1 MRLSHILWALAALWL
16 AASEAAAQ
24 GRWLRAESAH
34 FVVYGRTGESNLR
47 QSVEELE
54 RFDAT
59 LRQLTSNARGITANK
74 LEVYLLRNRNDLG
87 EVHPGFSQG
96 VLGFYSA
103 APEHIGAFLI
113 DRSEGLDA
121 RTILFHEY
129 AHHFMLQYFAD
140 AYPAWFTEG
149 FAEYVSTAE
158 LDATRTRLGGYEA
171 NRTQPLYDMQWAA
184 LADILDPGRE
194 DARRVPSYMF
204 YSQSWI
210 FVHYILSDADR
221 RRALSRY
228 FAAVQSGAD
237 RTTAFEEAFGTT
249 ADGFRRDVFAYLRR
263 GISLSNYPPAQA
275 DLSMQITRM
284 PQSADDLL
292 LPMARARR
300 VTGETEGREELA
312 DRIASIA
319 SHYPGDAYAQI
330 ARARAELVRG
340 QPAAVRPIMEPLVAA
355 DANNAEAHY
364 MLGMSYLRESET
376 EGLSDEA
383 RMELL
388 RRARPHFARAFRLND
403 RHVPTL
409 YHYVRTFPHPMEDST
424 LEVLL
429 RAQELAPQVEEISFA
444 TAVAL
449 MHGGAHQQA
458 VPILRAI
465 AYNRHGGDFRRHALI
480 TLEAALAGQDPP
492 PPPPPEDEEEED

>member
-1 MRLSHILWALAALWL
+1 MRLSHVMLAIAALWL
-16 AASEAAAQ
+16 TAAEAAAQ
-24 GRWLRAESAH
+24 GRWLRAESTH
-34 FVVYGRTGESNLR
+34 FIVYSRGSEGDLR
-47 QSVEELE
+47 RSVEELE

-59 LRQLTSNARGITANK
+59 LRQLTSNARGVTANK

-87 EVHPGFSQG
+87 EVRPGFSQA
-96 VLGFYSA
+96 VLGYYSA
-103 APEHIGAFLI
+103 TPEHIGAFLI
-113 DRSEGLDA
+113 DRTDGLDA

-158 LDATRTRLGGYEA
+158 IDATATRLGGYEEG
-171 NRTQPLYDMQWAA
+171 RTQPLYDMQWAA

-194 DARRVPSYMF
+194 GARRVPSYMF

-228 FAAVQSGAD
+228 FATIQTGAD
-237 RTTAFEEAFGTT
+237 RTAAFEEAFGTT
-249 ADGFRRDVFAYLRR
+249 ADGFRRDVLTYMRR
-263 GISLSNYPPAQA
+263 GISLSTYPPAQA

-292 LPMARARR
+292 LLMARARH
-300 VTGETEGREELA
+300 VTDETENREELA

-319 SHYPGDAYAQI
+319 SRHPGDPYAQI

-340 QPAAVRPIMEPLVAA
+340 QPAAARPIIEPLVAA
-355 DANNAEAHY
+355 DASNAEAHY
-364 MLGMSYLRESET
+364 MLGMSYLRESEA

-383 RMELL
+383 RMDLL

-409 YHYVRTFPHPMEDST
+409 YHYVRTFPQPMEDST
-424 LEVLL
+424 LEVML

-449 MHGGAHQQA
+449 MHAGAHEQA
-458 VPILRAI
+458 VPILRAV
-465 AYNRHGGDFRRHALI
+465 AYNRHSGSLRRHALI
-480 TLEAALAGQDPP
+480 TLDAALAGQPP
-492 PPPPPEDEEEED
+492 PPPPPEEEEED